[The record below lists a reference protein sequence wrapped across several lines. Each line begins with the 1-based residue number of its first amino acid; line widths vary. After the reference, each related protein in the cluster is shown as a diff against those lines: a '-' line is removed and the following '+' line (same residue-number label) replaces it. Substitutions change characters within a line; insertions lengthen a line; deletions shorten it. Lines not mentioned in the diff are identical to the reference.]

1 MESTTNKEQKP
12 KRQRQSN
19 GRFKTKSTE
28 IENGLDKK
36 VDYTIKKKISSPKP
50 EDKSAGKY
58 VKQEKIQ
65 PGFGSVKTTLH

>member
-19 GRFKTKSTE
+19 GRFKAKSTE

-36 VDYTIKKKISSPKP
+36 VDYKIKKKISSPKP
-50 EDKSAGKY
+50 EENNAGKY

-65 PGFGSVKTTLH
+65 PGFGGVKTKLH

>member
-12 KRQRQSN
+12 KRTRQSN

-28 IENGLDKK
+28 IDKK

-50 EDKSAGKY
+50 EDKSVGKY